1 MKTQARCCLAAGG
14 LNAAFAVALG
24 AGGAHALKAVLAA
37 NDSAN
42 NFALALQYHQFHAL
56 GLILLGLVADRLP
69 ASRYLAWA
77 GYLMLAGIVLF
88 SGGLYLLSLFG
99 LSTIRSDTV
108 RRRFVHRGLAA
119 VCHRYPARYQP
130 AFIRLKCPPR
140 KSISARTLAETC
152 LRVG

>member
-1 MKTQARCCLAAGG
+1 MKTQARRYLVAGG

-37 NDSAN
+37 NDSAK

-77 GYLMLAGIVLF
+77 GYLMLAGIALF
-88 SGGLYLLSLFG
+88 SGGLYLFSLFG
-99 LSTIRSDTV
+99 LRAIHMAIPFGGASFI
-108 RRRFVHRGLAA
+108 AA
-119 VCHRYPARYQP
+119 WLLFAIGILRATS
-130 AFIRLKCPPR
+130 PR
-140 KSISARTLAETC
+140 
-152 LRVG
+152 

>member
-1 MKTQARCCLAAGG
+1 MKTQARCCLVAGG

-37 NDSAN
+37 NDPAN

-77 GYLMLAGIVLF
+77 GYLMLAGIALF
-88 SGGLYLLSLFG
+88 SGGLYLFSLFG
-99 LSTIRSDTV
+99 LRAIHMAIPFGGASFIAAWLLFAFGILRATSPRSS
-108 RRRFVHRGLAA
+108 G
-119 VCHRYPARYQP
+119 
-130 AFIRLKCPPR
+130 
-140 KSISARTLAETC
+140 
-152 LRVG
+152 

>member
-1 MKTQARCCLAAGG
+1 MKTQARCCLVAGG

-77 GYLMLAGIVLF
+77 GYLMLAGIALF
-88 SGGLYLLSLFG
+88 SGGLYLFSLFG
-99 LSTIRSDTV
+99 LRAIHMAIPFGGASFIAAWLLFAIGILRATSPRSS
-108 RRRFVHRGLAA
+108 G
-119 VCHRYPARYQP
+119 
-130 AFIRLKCPPR
+130 
-140 KSISARTLAETC
+140 
-152 LRVG
+152 

>member
-1 MKTQARCCLAAGG
+1 MKTQARCCLVAGG

-56 GLILLGLVADRLP
+56 GLILLGLVIDRKP
-69 ASRYLAWA
+69 VSRSLAWA

-99 LSTIRSDTV
+99 LRAI
-108 RRRFVHRGLAA
+108 HLAIPFGGA
-119 VCHRYPARYQP
+119 S
-130 AFIRLKCPPR
+130 FIVAWLLFAIGILRATSPR
-140 KSISARTLAETC
+140 
-152 LRVG
+152 